1 MLHADNGR
9 LVDSYDRPVSQY
21 GASFGSGS
29 DAQASL
35 PQFTLTLSQEV
46 SQSVSQAGSLHAILH
61 FGGSV
66 SLKFENFQVLA

>member
-1 MLHADNGR
+1 VSHADNGR

-46 SQSVSQAGSLHAILH
+46 SQDRYTRSFTSAARSA
-61 FGGSV
+61 
-66 SLKFENFQVLA
+66 